1 MLEFPNKK
9 APAHHCPSF
18 RDDTQSWLC
27 PEDPKLQGGGILESQ
42 QLLWGQGL
50 QDGAGGS
57 GGVQLN
63 IFPLTPC
70 ICAQGHL
77 FQPEL

>member
-50 QDGAGGS
+50 QDRAGGS
-57 GGVQLN
+57 GGGAAEY
-63 IFPLTPC
+63 FPPDPLYLCSGASIP
-70 ICAQGHL
+70 A
-77 FQPEL
+77 